1 MAEQFG
7 RGVDFTESVKLI
19 AHHVQQQRITGL
31 DLLDEV
37 DGVRLIELEHGDV
50 RVQFAAERDFGK
62 PVRRPRPRTKFEPV
76 GLVNTFSPRSES
88 IEATMRVVVVLP
100 FVPDTNTAPSGN
112 CPSVRVRKPGSIFLR
127 LCRAKPN
134 RHVW

>member
-1 MAEQFG
+1 MHNGAF
-7 RGVDFTESVKLI
+7 
-19 AHHVQQQRITGL
+19 

-37 DGVRLIELEHGDV
+37 TAYASSSSSTAMSASNLPPSVTSVSSVETT
-50 RVQFAAERDFGK
+50 
-62 PVRRPRPRTKFEPV
+62 PRTKFEPV

-100 FVPDTNTAPSGN
+100 FVPDTNTTPSGN
-112 CPSVRVRKPGSIFLR
+112 CPERTGQEAGVNLFYDFAGQ
-127 LCRAKPN
+127 PN

>member
-19 AHHVQQQRITGL
+19 AHHVQQQCITGL

-50 RVQFAAERDFGK
+50 RVQFAAERDS
-62 PVRRPRPRTKFEPV
+62 VSSAETTPRTKFEPV

-100 FVPDTNTAPSGN
+100 FVPDTNTTPSGN

>member
-19 AHHVQQQRITGL
+19 AHHVQQQCITGL

-50 RVQFAAERDFGK
+50 RVQFAGRGVTSVSSAETT
-62 PVRRPRPRTKFEPV
+62 PRTKFEPV

-88 IEATMRVVVVLP
+88 MEATMRVVVVLP
-100 FVPDTNTAPSGN
+100 FVPDTNTTP
-112 CPSVRVRKPGSIFLR
+112 
-127 LCRAKPN
+127 
-134 RHVW
+134 